1 MATVTVKEKDG
12 VISESQPSGL
22 GDNELRH
29 LDASLEEFSQQK
41 KAQGRRK
48 RPFFMLIAVILLFL
62 VSGGGVALSILLFI
76 NPVEAEGIRL
86 ARDLV
91 LVASGMS
98 LLYTAIH
105 VRGAFS
111 NYVNDA
117 PHIPPHFRGEYVHAS
132 ALIVAR
138 LGIPVWIA
146 AAVATAL
153 LISKSEHPLG
163 IFGNQIP
170 YPLLDLII
178 CVVAL
183 ISFIALAAT
192 INKNPTPFA
201 LAGITSSSLMRRDDV
216 FLADDDE
223 EAFVSISRRASMQRA
238 AGEKGEKRM
247 TPPLAPSPPPALARP
262 KSTSRRA
269 TLTEEALTKA
279 ADHGG
284 RAARPSNLDVSRVQ
298 AAEDDAKTELMANS
312 PVRPNYYTTMPPV
325 QRSSVPP
332 VPPLPPK
339 LLKAKGT
346 SKQRHTLAPP
356 SRGGAGGGWRDD
368 WNNLADQTGI
378 RPRTRS
384 NSSSGDGQRTYTMSN
399 YTPSSSMTS
408 HSSAAPMLSTRQLQ
422 QQHQQNQQQQRPGTS
437 SSHYSTASRSQYGPV
452 QYPVIRA
459 SGVPWRPPIRPGSS
473 YQQSQGQQRRT
484 LSHAP
489 SSSLSSNASS
499 ISSSA
504 SSLSG
509 SMTLRT
515 PKPIAG
521 LRAAA
526 QQRAGSA
533 GPGPAPADAPPSKPP
548 RRKLQRKASNFSRPI
563 TPSDG
568 LSNNGLPKTA
578 SEFV

>member
-1 MATVTVKEKDG
+1 
-12 VISESQPSGL
+12 
-22 GDNELRH
+22 
-29 LDASLEEFSQQK
+29 
-41 KAQGRRK
+41 
-48 RPFFMLIAVILLFL
+48 
-62 VSGGGVALSILLFI
+62 
-76 NPVEAEGIRL
+76 
-86 ARDLV
+86 
-91 LVASGMS
+91 
-98 LLYTAIH
+98 
-105 VRGAFS
+105 
-111 NYVNDA
+111 
-117 PHIPPHFRGEYVHAS
+117 
-132 ALIVAR
+132 
-138 LGIPVWIA
+138 
-146 AAVATAL
+146 
-153 LISKSEHPLG
+153 
-163 IFGNQIP
+163 
-170 YPLLDLII
+170 
-178 CVVAL
+178 
-183 ISFIALAAT
+183 
-192 INKNPTPFA
+192 
-201 LAGITSSSLMRRDDV
+201 
-216 FLADDDE
+216 
-223 EAFVSISRRASMQRA
+223 MQRA
-238 AGEKGEKRM
+238 AGEKGEKGEKRM

-262 KSTSRRA
+262 KSTSTPRSSRRA
-269 TLTEEALTKA
+269 TLTEEALSKA

-284 RAARPSNLDVSRVQ
+284 RAARPSTLDVSRVQ

-312 PVRPNYYTTMPPV
+312 PVRPKYYTTMPPV

-399 YTPSSSMTS
+399 YAPSSTMTS

-422 QQHQQNQQQQRPGTS
+422 QQHQQYQQYQQQQRPGTS

-452 QYPVIRA
+452 QYPIIRA
-459 SGVPWRPPIRPGSS
+459 SGVPWRPPTRSGNS
-473 YQQSQGQQRRT
+473 YQQSQDQQRRT
-484 LSHAP
+484 LSHSP

-526 QQRAGSA
+526 QQRAGGS
-533 GPGPAPADAPPSKPP
+533 GPGPAPATTPPSRPP

-568 LSNNGLPKTA
+568 MSNNGLPKTA

>member
-12 VISESQPSGL
+12 VISESLPSGL

-41 KAQGRRK
+41 KATGRRK
-48 RPFFMLIAVILLFL
+48 RPFFMLIAVIFLFL
-62 VSGGGVALSILLFI
+62 VSGGGVALSVLLFI
-76 NPVEAEGIRL
+76 NPVEAEYINL
-86 ARDLV
+86 ARILV

-138 LGIPVWIA
+138 LGIPTWIA

-163 IFGNQIP
+163 IFGKQIP
-170 YPLLDLII
+170 YPLLFLIA

-192 INKNPTPFA
+192 INRNPTPFA
-201 LAGITSSSLMRRDDV
+201 LAGISSSSLMRRDGV
-216 FLADDDE
+216 FFEDDDDE
-223 EAFVSISRRASMQRA
+223 AFLSISRRASIQRA
-238 AGEKGEKRM
+238 ADEKGEKRM

-262 KSTSRRA
+262 KSTSTSKGSSRRA
-269 TLTEEALTKA
+269 TLTEEALNKA
-279 ADHGG
+279 ADHGR
-284 RAARPSNLDVSRVQ
+284 RAARPNNLDVAKVQ

-339 LLKAKGT
+339 LLKGKT
-346 SKQRHTLAPP
+346 SKSKLRHTLAPP
-356 SRGGAGGGWRDD
+356 SRGGVGGGGWRDD
-368 WNNLADQTGI
+368 WNSLADQAGV

-384 NSSSGDGQRTYTMSN
+384 NSTSGDGQRTYTMSN
-399 YTPSSSMTS
+399 YTPSSTMTS
-408 HSSAAPMLSTRQLQ
+408 HSPRPTETDTQPFPILVAEFHRQYCQ
-422 QQHQQNQQQQRPGTS
+422 QQQQRFVEERQHDFAHPEADRGPEGRRPAARNRGAEPGTG
-437 SSHYSTASRSQYGPV
+437 H
-452 QYPVIRA
+452 
-459 SGVPWRPPIRPGSS
+459 
-473 YQQSQGQQRRT
+473 
-484 LSHAP
+484 
-489 SSSLSSNASS
+489 
-499 ISSSA
+499 
-504 SSLSG
+504 
-509 SMTLRT
+509 
-515 PKPIAG
+515 
-521 LRAAA
+521 RAALETTEEEVA
-526 QQRAGSA
+526 EEAVQLLAAHHAFGRSGH
-533 GPGPAPADAPPSKPP
+533 
-548 RRKLQRKASNFSRPI
+548 
-563 TPSDG
+563 
-568 LSNNGLPKTA
+568 
-578 SEFV
+578 